1 MATGGGQPAPSADR
15 ATNLTALAANGTL
28 GANGTHNATLEYE
41 EPDPEEMQHAIL
53 AFYLVLF
60 VMFFAQAALVNW
72 RKRHRRSYDLATLI
86 GLWLIP
92 PIISVQLGGW
102 RFVGTWVL
110 YSSIT
115 GYYLY
120 RCSSKKL
127 DKEVPKQV
135 YAWFMIVF
143 RLSVG
148 TGFAGYILL
157 LLDFTGAGMLL
168 RPLLGPGAAITAIWY
183 GLYYGVLTR
192 DSAEVASDR
201 IALSLGT
208 GRKMAVSVRH
218 CGICG
223 GELGDDSLPSPAG
236 GGGSGGGS
244 GLGTMQL
251 SCKHLFHLECIRGW
265 CIIGK
270 KDTCPTCWE
279 KVDLKSVFANKPWE
293 TTNLSWI
300 QMLDMVRY
308 LVVWNPIIFLALHFI
323 FHWTGLDTP
332 PEHHGHHGLA
342 GNATANGT
350 AALNAT
356 ALNATA
362 AAAATALNAT
372 AAAVNATAAAVNA
385 TVRLLL

>member
-1 MATGGGQPAPSADR
+1 MASGDGEQLLIAGQAA
-15 ATNLTALAANGTL
+15 NLTGWAKNNTL
-28 GANGTHNATLEYE
+28 GANSTHNATLQYE

-60 VMFFAQAALVNW
+60 VMFFAQGALVNW
-72 RKRHRRSYDLATLI
+72 RKRHRRSYDLATLV

-92 PIISVQLGGW
+92 PIISMQIGGW

-110 YSSIT
+110 YSCVT

-148 TGFAGYILL
+148 IGFAGYVLL
-157 LLDFTGAGMLL
+157 LLEFTGAGVLL
-168 RPLLGPGAAITAIWY
+168 RPLLGPGAALTAIWY
-183 GLYYGVLTR
+183 GLYYGILTR

-208 GRKMAVSVRH
+208 GRKMAVSVRN

-223 GELGDDSLPSPAG
+223 GELADDGLGPG
-236 GGGSGGGS
+236 GGGGGK
-244 GLGTMQL
+244 GLGTIQL

-279 KVDLKSVFANKPWE
+279 KVDLKSVFADKPWE

-308 LVVWNPIIFLALHFI
+308 LVVWNPIIFLGLHFI

-356 ALNATA
+356 AAAAGTAALNATTA
-362 AAAATALNAT
+362 ALNAT
-372 AAAVNATAAAVNA
+372 A
-385 TVRLLL
+385 RLLL